1 MPRPLR
7 EPDIRSPTKIQNTFA
22 TPVGADLCVGPL
34 RATNTWNPAKIP
46 NKPVSRPTD
55 VSAKRGLYKS
65 PEVLV

>member
-1 MPRPLR
+1 MPRPLHATNTR
-7 EPDIRSPTKIQNTFA
+7 NPTKTQNTFVP
-22 TPVGADLCVGPL
+22 PVGADLCVGPL